1 MKNTNPPSLWAYYLT
16 LPTWCRNNPVIYNI
30 MHAFEYHQPR
40 LDIRQKELAMN
51 LACSYLR
58 PIEGR
63 LRDVIIE
70 VASSKKIRLNVE
82 LGKQMMA
89 EQRFYEVD
97 ETTLGDTSEDEV
109 AVDDGLMDL
118 LTRGMDDEE
127 RAQLDT
133 GKLIERIVGGTEY
146 DERMK
151 ERDRIMS
158 QE

>member
-1 MKNTNPPSLWAYYLT
+1 
-16 LPTWCRNNPVIYNI
+16 
-30 MHAFEYHQPR
+30 
-40 LDIRQKELAMN
+40 MN

-97 ETTLGDTSEDEV
+97 ETTLGDTSEDETF
-109 AVDDGLMDL
+109 VDDEGIMEM

-127 RAQLDT
+127 RA
-133 GKLIERIVGGTEY
+133 
-146 DERMK
+146 
-151 ERDRIMS
+151 
-158 QE
+158 